1 MSKKVILHH
10 LGLGDHIICNGLIR
24 EICKNIDLLYFPVKF
39 HNLKNA
45 ARMFVDMQEKIKFVP
60 ISDDFQMMLFAKSF
74 THEQKIAL
82 GIHKN
87 SADLQKIEFAKVFY
101 DHANVDYSLR
111 WNSFYVDYSLNQPVQ
126 DYKNEKIFIHDDPIR
141 EFIIEESRLRTA
153 STYRPSHSLG
163 KPTHNTI
170 FDYIEIL
177 KAVDEIHCMD
187 SSFACL
193 IDHCNFLHDK
203 KKYIHRYLRKDSC
216 NPYYKNNWEI
226 IYE

>member
-1 MSKKVILHH
+1 MRKAYMVHH

-39 HNLKNA
+39 HNFKNI

-60 ISDDFQMMLFAKSF
+60 IADDFHMMLSTKSF
-74 THEQKIAL
+74 AHIQKIAI

-87 SADLQKIEFAKVFY
+87 SADLQKTEFAKVFY
-101 DHANVDYSLR
+101 NHANVDYSLR
-111 WNSFYVDYSLNQPVQ
+111 WDSFYVDYSHNQPVE
-126 DYKNEKIFIHDDPIR
+126 DYKNEKIFIHDDRSRKLVID
-141 EFIIEESRLRTA
+141 ESRTSSALA
-153 STYRPSHSLG
+153 YRPSHSLG
-163 KPTHNTI
+163 KPTHHTI
-170 FDYIEIL
+170 FDYIEVL

-193 IDHCNFLHDK
+193 IDHCSFLYDK
-203 KKYIHRYLRKDSC
+203 KKYIHRYLRKDNH